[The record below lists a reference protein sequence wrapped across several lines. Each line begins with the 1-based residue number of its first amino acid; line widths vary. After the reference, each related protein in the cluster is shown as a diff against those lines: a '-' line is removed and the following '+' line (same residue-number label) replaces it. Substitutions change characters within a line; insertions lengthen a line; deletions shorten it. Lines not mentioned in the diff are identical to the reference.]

1 MTLHKKKKTE
11 KGYETAKYE
20 DIDEVVTSTVDIMMM
35 RFLYFHELFWHFAMP
50 TNLVHDDR
58 YTTRY

>member
-11 KGYETAKYE
+11 KDYETAKYE

-35 RFLYFHELFWHFAMP
+35 RFLYFH
-50 TNLVHDDR
+50 
-58 YTTRY
+58 